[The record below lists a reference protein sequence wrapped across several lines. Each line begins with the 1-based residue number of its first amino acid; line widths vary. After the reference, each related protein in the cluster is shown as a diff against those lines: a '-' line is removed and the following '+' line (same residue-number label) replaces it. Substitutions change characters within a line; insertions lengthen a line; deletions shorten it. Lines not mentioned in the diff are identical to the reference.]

1 MRAYYLDSS
10 VLMRFLL
17 SDTGAMNC
25 SNMGVLVSSEVLRVE
40 CFRALDRI
48 HRQRQRTSEQIL
60 LARTS
65 FYQMISNINFVQLG
79 KPVLEL
85 ASQSFDMPI
94 KTLDAIHL
102 STALLYGEE
111 FGTPLVMLTHDLQL
125 GRAARSQNLEVLG
138 CIV

>member
-1 MRAYYLDSS
+1 MGD
-10 VLMRFLL
+10 M
-17 SDTGAMNC
+17 GAMNC
-25 SNMGVLVSSEVLRVE
+25 SKMGALVSSELLRVE
-40 CFRALDRI
+40 CFRAMDRV
-48 HRQRQRTSEQIL
+48 HKQRQRTSEQIL

-65 FYQMISNINFVQLG
+65 FYQMVSSIKFVELG
-79 KPVLEL
+79 RSVLEL

-102 STALLYGEE
+102 STALLYREE
-111 FGTPLVMLTHDLQL
+111 SEAPLVMLTHDLQL